1 MKRRLGETQGE
12 SQDTHWKAVAIMQ
25 AGDYRSSG
33 QGGPGGGGEILV
45 IVFRLSPQDL
55 LVD

>member
-1 MKRRLGETQGE
+1 MEKRLGETQGE
-12 SQDTHWKAVAIMQ
+12 SREAHWKAVAIMQ
-25 AGDYRSSG
+25 AGDYRGSG
-33 QGGPGGGGEILV
+33 QRGPGGGGEILV

>member
-1 MKRRLGETQGE
+1 MEKRLGETQGKSRE
-12 SQDTHWKAVAIMQ
+12 TPWKAVAIMQ
-25 AGDYRSSG
+25 ARDYRGSG